1 MGEARSRAHYRM
13 VWEEEIKRLSYLG
26 WSVDTEEKFG
36 ALMRMLGL
44 PNNREDLDRLKEI
57 QDELRG
63 IVKRGALSVKK
74 PDVCPK
80 CGEEDYFCAYRK
92 DCPERYDKDELPSDE
107 DIQRDFAK

>member
-26 WSVDTEEKFG
+26 WSVD
-36 ALMRMLGL
+36 
-44 PNNREDLDRLKEI
+44 NREDLDRLKEI

-107 DIQRDFAK
+107 DIQRDFEKE

>member
-13 VWEEEIKRLSYLG
+13 VWEEEVRRWNHLL
-26 WSVDTEEKFG
+26 WSANK
-36 ALMRMLGL
+36 
-44 PNNREDLDRLKEI
+44 EDSERIKEI
-57 QDELRG
+57 QDELRE

-107 DIQRDFAK
+107 DIQRDFEKE